1 MKQLSEQKRMPSK
14 HHACLGA
21 ILSNIVTWSV
31 VGLLCGQSYAQDMA
45 ESPHPALTHDQI
57 LITLP
62 VFVSSII
69 ATAFFT
75 WTIAQ
80 YDRKRDKRIDQTQQL
95 LSDLTRRLGDLETKG

>member
-1 MKQLSEQKRMPSK
+1 MKPKQKRVPSK

-31 VGLLCGQSYAQDMA
+31 VGLLCGQSYAQDP
-45 ESPHPALTHDQI
+45 EVVHPALTHDQI
-57 LITLP
+57 LVTLP
-62 VFVSSII
+62 VFISSII

>member
-1 MKQLSEQKRMPSK
+1 MGKSKQKIIPSQ

-31 VGLLCGQSYAQDMA
+31 VGLLCGQSYAQDTDA
-45 ESPHPALTHDQI
+45 VHPALTHDQI
-57 LITLP
+57 LVTLP
-62 VFVSSII
+62 VFISSII

-95 LSDLTRRLGDLETKG
+95 LTDLTRRMGDLETKG

>member
-1 MKQLSEQKRMPSK
+1 MGKSEQKIIPSQ

-31 VGLLCGQSYAQDMA
+31 VGLLCGQSYAQDTDA
-45 ESPHPALTHDQI
+45 VHPALTHDQI
-57 LITLP
+57 LVTLP
-62 VFVSSII
+62 VFISSII

-80 YDRKRDKRIDQTQQL
+80 YDRKRDKRIDQTNQL
-95 LSDLTRRLGDLETKG
+95 LSDLTRRMGDLETKG